1 MKIKYI
7 SIYTVITYVL
17 CIYLPWWILAIVGIF
32 IGFYAKNLKSGIYES
47 TISLSLAWAIKL
59 IGNFFI
65 QDYIIIDKIKIF
77 MNLNS
82 FQLILLTLMVPIIIG
97 FVSSMFGYKLK
108 EVIKSEG

>member
-17 CIYLPWWILAIVGIF
+17 CIYLPWWILAIMGIF

-47 TISLSLAWAIKL
+47 TISLTLVWLIKL
-59 IGNFFI
+59 MINFFI
-65 QDYIIIDKIKIF
+65 QDYIIISKIKIF

-82 FQLILLTLMVPIIIG
+82 LQLILLTLMVPIIIG
-97 FVSSMFGYKLK
+97 FISSIFGYKLK

>member
-17 CIYLPWWILAIVGIF
+17 CIYFPWWILAIIGVF

-47 TISLSLAWAIKL
+47 IVSLTLAWLIKL
-59 IGNFFI
+59 IVNFFI
-65 QDYIIIDKIKIF
+65 HHYIIIDKIKIF

-108 EVIKSEG
+108 EVVKSEG